1 MSQLKER
8 LQDDIKNAM
17 KAKDM
22 VRLGVLRFLSAA
34 LKQREIDERITLSDE
49 AFLEVLIKLY
59 KQRKEAI
66 SQFSQA
72 GRSDLVEK
80 ETLELAI
87 IEAYLPEP
95 LSQEELDTCIQLV
108 IDEVSA
114 SSLKDMGKVMN
125 ILRPRIQGR
134 ADLTQVSQR
143 IKALL
148 VG

>member
-8 LQDDIKNAM
+8 LQSDIKEAM
-17 KAKDM
+17 KAKDAL
-22 VRLGVLRFLSAA
+22 RLGVLRFLSAA
-34 LKQREIDERITLSDE
+34 LKQREIDERIVLDDE

-72 GRSDLVEK
+72 GRTDLVEK
-80 ETLELAI
+80 ETLELGI

-95 LSQEELDTCIQLV
+95 LSQEELDNCIQLA
-108 IDEVSA
+108 IHEVSA